1 MIELILIII
10 LFGFATTD
18 DAQVQI
24 VADEVVMVMPV
35 APEVPSVAV
44 NTATVTQLAEVLTA
58 ITQTN
63 TGTNTGTNTNS
74 DTGTNTQT
82 ATVASIMT
90 ELSTST
96 ATATATATNT
106 STSTATNT
114 STSYKYFNRNMNQ
127 LFIGII
133 LILGF
138 STYYF
143 YSENLILAGNNLALE
158 GAVATQEAA
167 IESLQND
174 FTLQTTQLQEQTIK
188 SQAAQR
194 ELNRYSDFIKNYKL
208 SAKILENPVEMER
221 KINNGT
227 KHAFEEI
234 ETISTTVD
242 DLDNGL
248 QLQSTID

>member
-1 MIELILIII
+1 
-10 LFGFATTD
+10 
-18 DAQVQI
+18 
-24 VADEVVMVMPV
+24 
-35 APEVPSVAV
+35 
-44 NTATVTQLAEVLTA
+44 
-58 ITQTN
+58 
-63 TGTNTGTNTNS
+63 
-74 DTGTNTQT
+74 
-82 ATVASIMT
+82 
-90 ELSTST
+90 
-96 ATATATATNT
+96 
-106 STSTATNT
+106 
-114 STSYKYFNRNMNQ
+114 MNQ

-234 ETISTTVD
+234 ETISSTVD
-242 DLDNGL
+242 GLDNGL
-248 QLQSTID
+248 QLQSTIN

>member
-1 MIELILIII
+1 
-10 LFGFATTD
+10 
-18 DAQVQI
+18 
-24 VADEVVMVMPV
+24 
-35 APEVPSVAV
+35 
-44 NTATVTQLAEVLTA
+44 
-58 ITQTN
+58 
-63 TGTNTGTNTNS
+63 
-74 DTGTNTQT
+74 
-82 ATVASIMT
+82 
-90 ELSTST
+90 
-96 ATATATATNT
+96 
-106 STSTATNT
+106 
-114 STSYKYFNRNMNQ
+114 MNQ
-127 LFIGII
+127 LLIGII

-167 IESLQND
+167 IASLKGD
-174 FTLQTTQLQEQTIK
+174 FELQTTQLQEQTIK

-234 ETISTTVD
+234 ETISSTVD
-242 DLDNGL
+242 GLDNGL
-248 QLQSTID
+248 QLQSTIN